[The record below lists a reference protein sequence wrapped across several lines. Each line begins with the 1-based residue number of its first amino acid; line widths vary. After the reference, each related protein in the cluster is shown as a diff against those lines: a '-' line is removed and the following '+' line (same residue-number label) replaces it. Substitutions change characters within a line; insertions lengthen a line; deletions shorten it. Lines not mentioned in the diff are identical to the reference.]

1 MSKKQTETGAPPTLI
16 KKKYLNPAQCRDT
29 AARISAEMKEDRE
42 GREKWGDQWAAY
54 LYPPGTPATG
64 ENGAYLGKRGPKP
77 LTLIWPG
84 DLPGKILPDMA
95 GRMLPD
101 DPTTGTLEAGYH
113 PGSVADPRD

>member
-1 MSKKQTETGAPPTLI
+1 MSKKQTETETEAPPKMF
-16 KKKYLNPAQCRDT
+16 KKKYLSPAQCKAS

-54 LYPPGTPATG
+54 LYPPGTTATG

-84 DLPGKILPDMA
+84 DMDQAKAAIEHLYHED
-95 GRMLPD
+95 
-101 DPTTGTLEAGYH
+101 EAA
-113 PGSVADPRD
+113 VIIAALT